1 MMPVERARVAL
12 LAAGGAA
19 GPPARVVPG
28 PAPACMALVAAG
40 RVGRL
45 AVVTGLVLVAG
56 GARRRRPWRGPPRGR
71 RVARPRPPAG
81 PLARPAG
88 RWAAPAAGLGGP
100 RPCWRACRPGPGPAG
115 PGGGAPGGGG
125 GGAVAGVAVVPDR
138 LIAGSGGKGGG
149 PLAHR
154 VAEARSLDL
163 GQVGGDRGRG
173 GLAAAADDDEIQLA
187 GADRVTQPQ

>member
-56 GARRRRPWRGPPRGR
+56 GARRRRRGRGPPRGR
-71 RVARPRPPAG
+71 RGAGPGRRAG
-81 PLARPAG
+81 PLARAPGRGPA
-88 RWAAPAAGLGGP
+88 RGP
-100 RPCWRACRPGPGPAG
+100 RPAGPRRGRRACPPGRR
-115 PGGGAPGGGG
+115 GG
-125 GGAVAGVAVVPDR
+125 GGA
-138 LIAGSGGKGGG
+138 GG
-149 PLAHR
+149 
-154 VAEARSLDL
+154 
-163 GQVGGDRGRG
+163 
-173 GLAAAADDDEIQLA
+173 
-187 GADRVTQPQ
+187 